1 MIDVEVGRKGIEDL
15 AGVCKVCFEGVDSWV
30 RERSQVQVEDGVTL
44 GQKVRNDMAACFS

>member
-15 AGVCKVCFEGVDSWV
+15 ASVCKVRFEGVDSWV